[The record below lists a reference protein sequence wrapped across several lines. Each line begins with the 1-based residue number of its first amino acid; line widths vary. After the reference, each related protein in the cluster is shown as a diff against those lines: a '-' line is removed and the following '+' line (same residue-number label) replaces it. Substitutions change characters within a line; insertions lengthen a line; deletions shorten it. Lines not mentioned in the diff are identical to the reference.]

1 MHGSNKYSHAY
12 TALHSEKNFAF
23 INFYRNGILIVSFS
37 NPCELYKSVIW
48 FLFQNPLEC
57 GEVDMWGLL
66 ILDSLN
72 CLLFSLAWLV
82 CLLIIHG
89 KFWSLSKLLLSSM
102 RNLNNHFKSFFE
114 ILFQTRFSKH
124 SSKKKKK
131 KIHIKIY

>member
-1 MHGSNKYSHAY
+1 MNGSNKYSHAC

-23 INFYRNGILIVSFS
+23 IKFYRNGILIVSFS

-114 ILFQTRFSKH
+114 ILFQIF
-124 SSKKKKK
+124 
-131 KIHIKIY
+131 